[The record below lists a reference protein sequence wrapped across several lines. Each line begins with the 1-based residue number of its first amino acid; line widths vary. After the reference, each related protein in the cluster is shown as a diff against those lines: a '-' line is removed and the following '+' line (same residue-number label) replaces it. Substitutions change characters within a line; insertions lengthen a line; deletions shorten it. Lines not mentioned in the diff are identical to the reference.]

1 MTKLEDAK
9 RELKRLKDESPELS
23 DEIRDLKEWI
33 EYLESIQ

>member
-9 RELKRLKDESPELS
+9 QKLKRLKDESPGLR